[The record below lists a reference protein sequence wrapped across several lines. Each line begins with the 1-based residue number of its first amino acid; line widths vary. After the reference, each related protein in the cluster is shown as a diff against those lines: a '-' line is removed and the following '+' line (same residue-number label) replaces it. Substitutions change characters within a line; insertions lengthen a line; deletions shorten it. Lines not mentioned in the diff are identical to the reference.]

1 MKVDNNGLRLSVL
14 LVLFQK
20 IDSNDIYFK
29 FNFTSWIWS

>member
-20 IDSNDIYFK
+20 IDSNGLILLHEYEV
-29 FNFTSWIWS
+29 SYPV